1 MVRDGRIRVGSIRSN
16 CKGQDRADG
25 NYLRTVMSS
34 FMGFMMSSNSVTLQ
48 DSHFLSWHF
57 SYFVFMKSEI
67 IVLDLKLLLG
77 AVFMTSGSKSRAAR
91 SDKVGLLWGVVD
103 GLVMPDCAVFD
114 ELLVDLMYES
124 EDD

>member
-1 MVRDGRIRVGSIRSN
+1 MVGDGRTRVGSIRSS

-77 AVFMTSGSKSRAAR
+77 AVFMSSGRLFQVFR
-91 SDKVGLLWGVVD
+91 SSYIRSPFL
-103 GLVMPDCAVFD
+103 
-114 ELLVDLMYES
+114 
-124 EDD
+124 